1 MNNFEKGFNYEK
13 QIKNLIIENKI
24 FNAYLWNECPETI
37 LIENNLIKSPEH
49 NKNIRKAIKE
59 GTLHNH
65 KDIGIDII
73 QVDSNNICVGIIQCK
88 NGYLNG
94 VCIKDIAGIMT
105 RSAFNKILPAIIYYT
120 DKLSNNLNMLINL
133 NTNVY
138 NDLDKNLILIISYLL
153 YFFHSYYLIYI
164 LVIILITIEILI

>member
-1 MNNFEKGFNYEK
+1 MNNIEKGFKYEK
-13 QIKNLIIENKI
+13 QIKSLIIENTNY
-24 FNAYLWNECPETI
+24 NAYLWNECPELI

-73 QVDSNNICVGIIQCK
+73 QVDSNDVCVGIIQCK
-88 NGYLNG
+88 NGYFNG

-105 RSAFNKILPAIIYYT
+105 RSAFNKLLPAIIYYT
-120 DKLSNNLNMLINL
+120 DKLSSNLNMFN
-133 NTNVY
+133 
-138 NDLDKNLILIISYLL
+138 ILS
-153 YFFHSYYLIYI
+153 
-164 LVIILITIEILI
+164 EK